1 MENRA
6 HALAAGLFVMILSM
20 AVIATASWFTG
31 DTGTRDKYLVV
42 SESPVTGLNAQA
54 TVRYRGVTVGKVE
67 NISLDPNNHR
77 VILIRIAVDKN
88 VPLNT
93 KAYAQLGY
101 QGLTGLAFVQ
111 LNEESD
117 GGERLITDP
126 DNPKIP
132 ARPSAL
138 DSITQGQ
145 RLLGKPTVWQTS
157 WLYCLRRKNQKIFRT
172 YWRMLRTWQPPH
184 RVVNQRARAETSA
197 RSGRRYGTLLGTDQL
212 VLNLNGISTRINEP
226 RAVRVCPKP
235 PATLLIHCISFA
247 TLPKG
252 SHVIRAISI
261 AFSCNW
267 KSNPEACYSAER
279 HLFPGPVRK
288 VLSRH
293 RKTLNEKTADLSHPW
308 ACGMRH
314 LESSNRYGD
323 L

>member
-117 GGERLITDP
+117 EGERLITSP
-126 DNPKIP
+126 DNLAKIP
-132 ARPSAL
+132 LRPSAL
-138 DSITQGQ
+138 DSITQGGQ
-145 RLLGKPTVWQTS
+145 RLLGKANSLADQLAV
-157 WLYCLRRKNQKIFRT
+157 LLAEENQKNFSHLLENAANVTNRLT
-172 YWRMLRTWQPPH
+172 G
-184 RVVNQRARAETSA
+184 VVNQLEPALRPLPGLAADTS
-197 RSGRRYGTLLGTDQL
+197 TLLRHTDQL

-226 RAVRVCPKP
+226 GGPIQSLSQTAGDLTDTLHKFRDVSEGIARNSRNLDRVLLQLEEQPRSLLFGRAP
-235 PATLLIHCISFA
+235 PL
-247 TLPKG
+247 
-252 SHVIRAISI
+252 
-261 AFSCNW
+261 
-267 KSNPEACYSAER
+267 
-279 HLFPGPVRK
+279 PGPG
-288 VLSRH
+288 
-293 RKTLNEKTADLSHPW
+293 EKGFVPPPENLK
-308 ACGMRH
+308 
-314 LESSNRYGD
+314 
-323 L
+323 